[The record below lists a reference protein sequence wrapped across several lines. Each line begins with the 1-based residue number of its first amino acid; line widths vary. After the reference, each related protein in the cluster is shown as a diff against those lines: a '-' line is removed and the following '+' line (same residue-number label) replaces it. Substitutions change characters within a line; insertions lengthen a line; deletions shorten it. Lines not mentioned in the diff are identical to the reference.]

1 MVRFTKDLPQ
11 AALREE
17 IRDELLRVF
26 AAPQFERSPVMRRLL
41 SFLVEKAV
49 QGEGA
54 RLKAYTIAVD
64 ALGRPP
70 NFDTQA
76 DSYPRVQVGRLRKLL
91 DAFYAENGI
100 SGDIR
105 FHIPKGGYDMRFD
118 AVAAPMIAGEEGETS
133 AASVSAD
140 PPPPFAGWSGWEIFR
155 FAAVAF
161 LAVIIGLLAWQ
172 GLEATGIRG

>member
-1 MVRFTKDLPQ
+1 MARFMKDLPQ
-11 AALREE
+11 TALRDDV
-17 IRDELLRVF
+17 RAELLRAF

-41 SFLVEKAV
+41 SFLVEKGA

-91 DAFYAENGI
+91 DSYYDENGI
-100 SGDIR
+100 ANGVR
-105 FHIPKGGYDMRFD
+105 FHIPKGSYEMLFD
-118 AVAAPMIAGEEGETS
+118 PKALHSLPSDAAAVP
-133 AASVSAD
+133 VSAD
-140 PPPPFAGWSGWEIFR
+140 PPPPFAGWSGRDLFR

-161 LAVIIGLLAWQ
+161 LAAIVGLLAWQ
-172 GLEATGIRG
+172 GLEVTGIR

>member
-1 MVRFTKDLPQ
+1 MARFTKDLPQ
-11 AALREE
+11 IAM
-17 IRDELLRVF
+17 RDDVRAELLRAF

-41 SFLVEKAV
+41 SFLVEKAA

-91 DAFYAENGI
+91 DAYYAECGI
-100 SGDIR
+100 AGDVR
-105 FHIPKGGYDMRFD
+105 FHIPKGGYEMRFEAS
-118 AVAAPMIAGEEGETS
+118 AVPEPAPSVPAAPES
-133 AASVSAD
+133 QD
-140 PPPPFAGWSGWEIFR
+140 PPPPFAGWTGWEIFR

-172 GLEATGIRG
+172 GLEATGFRG